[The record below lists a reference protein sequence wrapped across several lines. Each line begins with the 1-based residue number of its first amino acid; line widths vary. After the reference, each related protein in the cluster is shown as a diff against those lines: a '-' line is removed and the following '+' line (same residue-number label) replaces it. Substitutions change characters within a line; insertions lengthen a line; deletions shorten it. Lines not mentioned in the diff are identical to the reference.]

1 MTAIKTIGLVLVA
14 CLIPYIIFVTAV
26 IVTVLIGSIISMT
39 VKQVYKLWVILWSL
53 AFQGGKENEEN

>member
-39 VKQVYKLWVILWSL
+39 VKQVYKLWVILWSRISRR
-53 AFQGGKENEEN
+53 

>member
-1 MTAIKTIGLVLVA
+1 MTAIKTIELVLVT

-39 VKQVYKLWVILWSL
+39 VKQVYELWVILWSRISRR
-53 AFQGGKENEEN
+53 